1 MVVSI
6 AWFITSIET
15 TIRWNNIQGVHTI
28 DSTGQL
34 IPFIIGCVSAS
45 QVLKK
50 VILLA
55 LGKVGFIF
63 FSRGSSGRTHLTLYT
78 RADMTDRQKY
88 PDWVDTDLEILNDID
103 GPRIW
108 EIVKRSDSNANST
121 GGLGAGTTTV

>member
-1 MVVSI
+1 MVLSI

-15 TIRWNNIQGVHTI
+15 TIRWNSIQGVHSI

-55 LGKVGFIF
+55 LGKVRSIF
-63 FSRGSSGRTHLTLYT
+63 FFPLGSCRRYPPSVLDKQAKQDRPTEVPRLGRY
-78 RADMTDRQKY
+78 K
-88 PDWVDTDLEILNDID
+88 
-103 GPRIW
+103 PR
-108 EIVKRSDSNANST
+108 DP
-121 GGLGAGTTTV
+121 G